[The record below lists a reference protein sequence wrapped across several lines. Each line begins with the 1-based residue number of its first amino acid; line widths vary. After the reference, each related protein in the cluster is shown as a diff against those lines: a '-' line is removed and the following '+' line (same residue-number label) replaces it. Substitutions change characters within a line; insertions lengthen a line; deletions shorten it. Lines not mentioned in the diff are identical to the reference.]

1 VTFPFETGTSL
12 ALVYALDDNMS
23 PFWQLTAVVL
33 VAVGVIAI
41 LTVPARVEGHRP
53 MVGVLSQSA
62 DRVPFESVGLGIS
75 ILARSLKK
83 EIDSPHLD
91 RVAFL

>member
-41 LTVPARVEGHRP
+41 LTGPCKG
-53 MVGVLSQSA
+53 
-62 DRVPFESVGLGIS
+62 
-75 ILARSLKK
+75 
-83 EIDSPHLD
+83 
-91 RVAFL
+91 

>member
-41 LTVPARVEGHRP
+41 LT
-53 MVGVLSQSA
+53 
-62 DRVPFESVGLGIS
+62 
-75 ILARSLKK
+75 RSLQGLRDTGRWSVFSVRAQI
-83 EIDSPHLD
+83 E
-91 RVAFL
+91 FLSNQWG